1 MSNKLPTL
9 IRIYLVVN
17 ISWVV
22 RYRELIG
29 EQKVEKVKPIE
40 IDRVEKWKV
49 EKIYNEK
56 NCKVLSKIE
65 RVYSRTI
72 MI

>member
-1 MSNKLPTL
+1 M
-9 IRIYLVVN
+9 
-17 ISWVV
+17 
-22 RYRELIG
+22 G